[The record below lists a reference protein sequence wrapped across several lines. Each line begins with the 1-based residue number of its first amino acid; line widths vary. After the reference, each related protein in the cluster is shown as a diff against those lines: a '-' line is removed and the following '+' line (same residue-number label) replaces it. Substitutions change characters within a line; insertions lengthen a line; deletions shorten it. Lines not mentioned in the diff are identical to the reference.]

1 MGMLDNL
8 SPLWIENQYEVW
20 KKEPE
25 KLSEAWRAFFTG
37 FELGGERPAPAS
49 AALGTDEA
57 LKHSAVQSLIY
68 RYRDIGHLLACTD
81 PLSLCRIEHPLLS
94 LSAFGLD
101 NSDLDKTFHT
111 RRFMR
116 QSATL
121 KEIVQLLRNTYC
133 GSVGV
138 EFMHIQDPEE
148 RQWLIDRMEPGGNKG
163 VFRPEQRLMLL
174 KKLKEAALFERQLQ
188 KKFPGQTRFSLE
200 GGDVLI
206 PLLDAAV
213 AKAASLGI
221 SDIVFGM
228 PHRGRLNVLA
238 NIFGMPYENLFAE
251 FADNAEYG
259 VVGEGD
265 VKYHKGFSV
274 DLPLPDDRS
283 IHLTLTSNPSHL
295 EAIDPVVEG
304 KCRARQDRLGEE
316 GEARVLPLLIHGD
329 AAFSG
334 QGVVAETLNLSQLA
348 GYRAGGTLHIVLNNQ
363 VGFTTGAEDAR
374 STHYATDVA
383 KMVRAPV
390 FHVYGD
396 DAEAVVHVTQLALS
410 YRDRYR
416 KDVVVEVICYRRHGH
431 NEGDEP
437 YFTQPLMYEQIKLR
451 PQLHALYEMELL
463 GDGFDEEELKGIEA
477 EVSRRIDQAGERIA
491 APVESAFLARWSGLK
506 PGTAKAPVQSAVAL
520 ASVMELSERLAAIP
534 DGFTPHPKVASV
546 LQKRREEEF
555 VVDRELLV
563 PEHELVM
570 PWSHDGEV
578 ERRYRRAM
586 STALL
591 LSLLLSIVVR
601 LVTLPEPVRP
611 VIVEVPERLAM
622 MVRKEHKKPEP
633 VKPKEAKKDEK
644 KEAKPE
650 EKKGEKVA
658 EKKEEKKQAVAQEKP
673 AQERPK
679 AAAVEQTA
687 APRRSQNTGVLAF
700 KESFKDLIDETPVP
714 KLGAEARL
722 SSPNHASGQAFASRS
737 LVTAPGGGGGGAGYA
752 AVSRNVGNGGSGGI
766 GTAAVSRSVG
776 GGGKDRLGRGDAGL
790 AQVKSGIPGSGGAK
804 EGRPLSSGARPART
818 DEEIQIL
825 FDRYKSALYRIYNME
840 LRKDPTLRGKMVLR
854 LAIEPSGVV
863 SACGVESTNIDAA
876 AFCDQIVD
884 RVRKFNFGPKE
895 GVPKTTILYPID
907 FLPSR

>member
-1 MGMLDNL
+1 LA
-8 SPLWIENQYEVW
+8 PLNAQIEQ
-20 KKEPE
+20 
-25 KLSEAWRAFFTG
+25 A
-37 FELGGERPAPAS
+37 
-49 AALGTDEA
+49 
-57 LKHSAVQSLIY
+57 
-68 RYRDIGHLLACTD
+68 
-81 PLSLCRIEHPLLS
+81 
-94 LSAFGLD
+94 
-101 NSDLDKTFHT
+101 
-111 RRFMR
+111 
-116 QSATL
+116 
-121 KEIVQLLRNTYC
+121 
-133 GSVGV
+133 
-138 EFMHIQDPEE
+138 
-148 RQWLIDRMEPGGNKG
+148 
-163 VFRPEQRLMLL
+163 
-174 KKLKEAALFERQLQ
+174 
-188 KKFPGQTRFSLE
+188 
-200 GGDVLI
+200 
-206 PLLDAAV
+206 
-213 AKAASLGI
+213 
-221 SDIVFGM
+221 
-228 PHRGRLNVLA
+228 RGRLAELEVEMRAAEAELETFSTDRLRFDALREACNVLERLDA
-238 NIFGMPYENLFAE
+238 LQAGPLFWGEVPEVKDPAAHVGRMRSRIACFDGE
-251 FADNAEYG
+251 ISG
-259 VVGEGD
+259 V
-265 VKYHKGFSV
+265 
-274 DLPLPDDRS
+274 
-283 IHLTLTSNPSHL
+283 L
-295 EAIDPVVEG
+295 E
-304 KCRARQDRLGEE
+304 KQARLKAQINE
-316 GEARVLPLLIHGD
+316 
-329 AAFSG
+329 
-334 QGVVAETLNLSQLA
+334 
-348 GYRAGGTLHIVLNNQ
+348 
-363 VGFTTGAEDAR
+363 
-374 STHYATDVA
+374 
-383 KMVRAPV
+383 
-390 FHVYGD
+390 
-396 DAEAVVHVTQLALS
+396 
-410 YRDRYR
+410 
-416 KDVVVEVICYRRHGH
+416 RH
-431 NEGDEP
+431 DELD
-437 YFTQPLMYEQIKLR
+437 YL
-451 PQLHALYEMELL
+451 
-463 GDGFDEEELKGIEA
+463 FDE
-477 EVSRRIDQAGERIA
+477 VHNTY
-491 APVESAFLARWSGLK
+491 ARD
-506 PGTAKAPVQSAVAL
+506 
-520 ASVMELSERLAAIP
+520 E
-534 DGFTPHPKVASV
+534 
-546 LQKRREEEF
+546 RREEEF